1 MIKSQALRI
10 LIYTT
15 LVLAIAVCLFGGLVY
30 GRSFLLPLAVA
41 ALFSM
46 IILPVSGWLE
56 RKGMGRGWAAFL
68 SDIVIILFFVILTG
82 VIAAQVESLTNEWPQ
97 IKQQIEP
104 RINQLERFITQQTGI
119 SVAKQEQKLPN
130 FLNQSNSNSG
140 DSTQTQQSSSSPS
153 APSSQPN
160 ALANQS
166 SAAPSS
172 QSSQPTTQ
180 SSGTSLSSGGSILS
194 SLGSV
199 LSQFFTTLGNFLLIL
214 VYTFFFLL
222 YRKKFKKSILKMVPP
237 DRQKRT
243 EKVIADAAQVAQN
256 YLFGRMLLLLFLAA
270 LYAIGLSISGVQNAI
285 LVSLLAAVLSLLPYV
300 GNIIGYSAAVILAF
314 VGGGGAGSVIGVSIT
329 FAITQFVESYV
340 LEPYVVGDRVNLN
353 PVFTIIVIVL
363 GGAVWG
369 IVGMLIAIP
378 FLAIAKVI
386 FDHVPALQPLGYLL
400 GEEDTK
406 DEDQGDDNSFQK
418 AKQWVEEKLHA

>member
-10 LIYTT
+10 LVYTA
-15 LVLAIAVCLFGGLVY
+15 LILIIVVCLFGGLVY
-30 GRSFLLPLAVA
+30 GRSFLLPLAMA
-41 ALFSM
+41 ALLSM
-46 IILPVSGWLE
+46 IILPVSRWLE
-56 RKGMGRGWAAFL
+56 RKGMVRGWAAFL
-68 SDIVIILFFVILTG
+68 SDVVIILFFVMLAG
-82 VIAAQVESLTNEWPQ
+82 VVAAQVDSLTDQWPQ

-119 SVAKQEQKLPN
+119 SAAQQEQRLPD
-130 FLNQSNSNSG
+130 FLNQSKSSAG
-140 DSTQTQQSSSSPS
+140 DSTQAQQSSSQS
-153 APSSQPN
+153 AQ
-160 ALANQS
+160 
-166 SAAPSS
+166 SS
-172 QSSQPTTQ
+172 QSPGGGA
-180 SSGTSLSSGGSILS
+180 SSSSGGSILS

-199 LSQFFTTLGNFLLIL
+199 LSQFFATLGNFLLVL

-237 DRQKRT
+237 DRQERT
-243 EKVIADAAQVAQN
+243 EEVIADAAQVAQN
-256 YLFGRMLLLLFLAA
+256 YLFGRMLLILFLAG

-300 GNIIGYSAAVILAF
+300 GNIIGYSVAVTLAF
-314 VGGGGAGSVIGVSIT
+314 VSGGGAASVTGVSIT

-340 LEPYVVGDRVNLN
+340 LEPYVVGDKVNLN
-353 PVFTIIVIVL
+353 PVFTIVVVVL

-369 IVGMLIAIP
+369 VVGMLIAIP

-406 DEDQGDDNSFQK
+406 DDDQGDDNSFEK
-418 AKQWVEEKLHA
+418 VKQWVEEKFHA

>member
-10 LIYTT
+10 LVYTA
-15 LVLAIAVCLFGGLVY
+15 LILIIVVCLFGGLVY
-30 GRSFLLPLAVA
+30 GRSFLLPLAMA
-41 ALFSM
+41 ALLSM
-46 IILPVSGWLE
+46 IILPVSRWLE
-56 RKGMGRGWAAFL
+56 RKGMARGWAAFL
-68 SDIVIILFFVILTG
+68 SDVVIILFFVILAG
-82 VIAAQVESLTNEWPQ
+82 VVAAQVNNLTDQWPQ

-119 SVAKQEQKLPN
+119 SAAQQQQRLPD
-130 FLNQSNSNSG
+130 FLNQPNSSQSSSSDSPQSNQSNG
-140 DSTQTQQSSSSPS
+140 DSTQAQQSSSSQS
-153 APSSQPN
+153 AQ
-160 ALANQS
+160 
-166 SAAPSS
+166 SS
-172 QSSQPTTQ
+172 QSSGGGA
-180 SSGTSLSSGGSILS
+180 SSSSGGSVLS

-199 LSQFFTTLGNFLLIL
+199 LSQFFATFGNFLLVL

-237 DRQKRT
+237 DRQERT
-243 EKVIADAAQVAQN
+243 EEVVADATQVAQN
-256 YLFGRMLLLLFLAA
+256 YLFGRMLLILFLAG

-300 GNIIGYSAAVILAF
+300 GNIIGYSVAVTLAF
-314 VGGGGAGSVIGVSIT
+314 VSGGGAASVIGVSIT

-340 LEPYVVGDRVNLN
+340 LEPYVVGDKVNLN
-353 PVFTIIVIVL
+353 PVFTIIAVVL

-369 IVGMLIAIP
+369 VVGMLIAIP

-406 DEDQGDDNSFQK
+406 DDDQGDDNSFEK
-418 AKQWVEEKLHA
+418 VKQWVEEKFHA

>member
-1 MIKSQALRI
+1 MIKSQTLRI
-10 LIYTT
+10 LVYTA
-15 LVLAIAVCLFGGLVY
+15 LILIVVVCLFGGLVY
-30 GRSFLLPLAVA
+30 GRSFLLPLAMA
-41 ALFSM
+41 ALLSM
-46 IILPVSGWLE
+46 IILPVSRWLE
-56 RKGMGRGWAAFL
+56 RKGMARGWAAFL
-68 SDIVIILFFVILTG
+68 SDVVIILFFVILAG
-82 VIAAQVESLTNEWPQ
+82 VVAAQVNSLTDQWPQ

-119 SVAKQEQKLPN
+119 SAAQQQQRLPD
-130 FLNQSNSNSG
+130 FLNQSNSSQSSSSDSPQSNQSNAG
-140 DSTQTQQSSSSPS
+140 DSTQAQQSSSSQS
-153 APSSQPN
+153 AQ
-160 ALANQS
+160 
-166 SAAPSS
+166 SS
-172 QSSQPTTQ
+172 QSSGGGA
-180 SSGTSLSSGGSILS
+180 SSSSGGSVLS

-199 LSQFFTTLGNFLLIL
+199 LSQFFATFGNFLLVL

-237 DRQKRT
+237 DRQERT
-243 EKVIADAAQVAQN
+243 EEVVADATQVAQN
-256 YLFGRMLLLLFLAA
+256 YLFGRMLLILFLAG

-285 LVSLLAAVLSLLPYV
+285 LISLLAAVLSLLPYV
-300 GNIIGYSAAVILAF
+300 GNIIGYSVAVTLAF
-314 VGGGGAGSVIGVSIT
+314 VGGGGAASVIGVSIT

-340 LEPYVVGDRVNLN
+340 LEPYVVGDKVNLN
-353 PVFTIIVIVL
+353 PVFTIIVVVL

-406 DEDQGDDNSFQK
+406 DDDDGDDNSFEK
-418 AKQWVEEKLHA
+418 VKQWVEEKFHA